1 MMTASAMKA
10 RQVLGRSWGRWG
22 LQVERPWKVYEARR
36 CACGDRSPRSS
47 EMLSPSG
54 SRNLRPSW
62 NQVLWG
68 IRTNV
73 VFGSSLVW
81 RIF

>member
-22 LQVERPWKVYEARR
+22 FRVKRLWKVCEARR
-36 CACGDRSPRSS
+36 GACGDWSPRSP
-47 EMLSPSG
+47 ETLSPSG
-54 SRNLRPSW
+54 SWNLKPVW
-62 NQVLWG
+62 NRVLWG
-68 IRTNV
+68 IRANV
-73 VFGSSLVW
+73 VFGSTSVW